1 MVGRLVKILLGV
13 ALLVGISG
21 FGLVGSNT
29 GAKAAAIDVGYR
41 DFTYNNAPTPTGDKP
56 QSKLWYTPDGTW
68 WGILFNKSTNRYDI
82 YRFDKA
88 TQSWS
93 DTGTIV
99 EPRGRTKSDA
109 LWDGTHLY
117 VTSSAI
123 DTTTADQNAYLR
135 RYSYNPATRTYALDA
150 GFPAVIGTGP
160 MEALNFDKDT
170 TGQLWAT
177 FTQPN
182 AQGVSQVY
190 VTHSQGGDDASW
202 SAPFVPP
209 VTGPTVKADD
219 ISAVVA
225 YDLNTQAPK
234 IGLVWSNQNASVMYF
249 SAHTDGAPD
258 TQWSPSIP
266 VIQGKKSADD
276 HINLKSLQTDP
287 SGRIFAAAKTSFGDL
302 ATTPPDATQIYLAVL
317 GQNGAFSRYTVSRV
331 QDDQT
336 RPIVL
341 IDTTNRQLY
350 VFAAGPNTTKPRAIY
365 YKKAPLDNI
374 SFPVG
379 VGTPFIKSSTDPAID
394 NPTSTKQNVNATS
407 GLLVEAQDSGTK
419 YYLHNFLDLGSAGTP

>member
-1 MVGRLVKILLGV
+1 MRKTVVLLTSMALAMLLASGV
-13 ALLVGISG
+13 ALATQV
-21 FGLVGSNT
+21 
-29 GAKAAAIDVGYR
+29 DVGYR
-41 DFTYNNAPTPTGDKP
+41 DFTYNSNAPTPTGDKP

-68 WGILFNKSTNRYDI
+68 WGVLFNKSTNHYDI

-99 EPRGRTKSDA
+99 ETRGHTRSDA

-117 VTSSAI
+117 MTSSAI
-123 DTTTADQNAYLR
+123 DTTTSDQKAYLR
-135 RYSYNPATRTYALDA
+135 RYSFDPVTRTYTLDA
-150 GFPAVIGTGP
+150 GFPAVIGTGL

-177 FTQPN
+177 FTQAD
-182 AQGVSQVY
+182 AQGVSHVY
-190 VTHSQGGDDASW
+190 ISHSQGGDDTSW
-202 SAPFVPP
+202 SAPMVPP

-225 YDLNTQAPK
+225 FDLNTQAPK
-234 IGLVWSNQNASVMYF
+234 IGLMWSNQNASVMYF
-249 SAHTDGAPD
+249 STHTDGAPD
-258 TQWSPSIP
+258 TSWSPSIP
-266 VIQGKKSADD
+266 VIQGKKSVDD
-276 HINLKSLQTDP
+276 HINLKSLQTDS
-287 SGRIFAAAKTSFGDL
+287 SGRVFAAAKTSFGDL
-302 ATTPPDATQIYLAVL
+302 ASTPPDATQIYLAVL

-341 IDTTNRQLY
+341 IDTTHRQLY
-350 VFAAGPNTTKPRAIY
+350 VLAAGPNTTKYLVEPKAIY
-365 YKKAPLDNI
+365 YKQTSLDNI
-374 SFPVG
+374 TFPVG
-379 VGTPFIKSSTDPAID
+379 QGTPFIKSSTDTAID

-407 GLLVEAQDSGTK
+407 GLLVEAQNSGTH
-419 YYLHNFLDLGSAGTP
+419 YYLHNFLDLNY